1 MKIRQIGKTEI
12 WGSLLKRGALKV
24 RWNAD
29 ELDTTLKTAK
39 NHRLTQ

>member
-1 MKIRQIGKTEI
+1 MLEI
-12 WGSLLKRGALKV
+12 GALKV

-29 ELDTTLKTAK
+29 ELDTTLKIAK